1 MPVYRTQLYAEA
13 HFVCRIMVVH
23 LADCPSKRDQASQQV
38 KPVQS
43 RDQVEE
49 AARWAGRQEVT
60 GGDQLSPSQNLPNEE
75 SNCGHPSSEQAGS
88 NAIHVSPLR
97 GVSRPLQPSTAKDQH
112 ARVYPQDGRLEER
125 PPVR

>member
-13 HFVCRIMVVH
+13 NFICRVLVVH
-23 LADCPSKRDQASQQV
+23 LADCPPTRDQASQQV

-49 AARWAGRQEVT
+49 AARRAGRQEVT
-60 GGDQLSPSQNLPNEE
+60 GGDQLPPSQNLPNEE
-75 SNCGHPSSEQAGS
+75 RSHDHPSSVKAGS
-88 NAIHVSPLR
+88 NPIHVSLLR